1 MTRTNIM
8 STKDVSTSQIIAETF
23 RVCHECYKSIIGANT
38 FLRLYY
44 FHKSHLFLFSEI
56 DEVNISKEILCQ
68 SKKYLMRVKHTGAVT
83 LINVVVMGTLVAMK
97 KTFSN
102 C

>member
-1 MTRTNIM
+1 MNVINQLLVQIRFYVFIISTNLIY
-8 STKDVSTSQIIAETF
+8 F
-23 RVCHECYKSIIGANT
+23 F
-38 FLRLYY
+38 FL
-44 FHKSHLFLFSEI
+44 KI
-56 DEVNISKEILCQ
+56 DEMNISKEILCQ